1 MPNDAPTVDYRR
13 LLEEEGAQ
21 LRAQLA
27 ELGVGEGAGGLA
39 FDPNFADSS
48 QVTAE
53 RGELETLVNQLRD
66 SLGEVAHALEKLAE
80 GEYGRCEVCGNAIG
94 EARLEAMPATRFC
107 IEHASRH

>member
-13 LLEEEGAQ
+13 LLEEEGEQ

-27 ELGVGEGAGGLA
+27 ELGVGDGVGGLV

-53 RGELETLVNQLRD
+53 RGELETLVTQLQE
-66 SLGEVAHALEKLAE
+66 SLDEVAHALE
-80 GEYGRCEVCGNAIG
+80 
-94 EARLEAMPATRFC
+94 
-107 IEHASRH
+107 

>member
-13 LLEEEGAQ
+13 LLEEEGEQ

-53 RGELETLVNQLRD
+53 RGELETLVTQLRE
-66 SLGEVAHALEKLAE
+66 SLDEVAHALEKLSE
-80 GEYGRCEVCGNAIG
+80 GNYGHCEVCDKPIA

>member
-13 LLEEEGAQ
+13 LLEEEGEQ

-53 RGELETLVNQLRD
+53 RGELETLVTQLRE
-66 SLGEVAHALEKLAE
+66 SLDEVAHALEKLSE
-80 GEYGRCEVCGNAIG
+80 GNYGHCEVCGTPIA

>member
-13 LLEEEGAQ
+13 LLEEEGEQ
-21 LRAQLA
+21 LRGQLA

-53 RGELETLVNQLRD
+53 RGELETLVTQLRE
-66 SLGEVAHALEKLAE
+66 SLDGVAHALEKLSE
-80 GEYGRCEVCGNAIG
+80 GSYGHCEVCGKPIA

>member
-13 LLEEEGAQ
+13 LLEEEGEQ

-39 FDPNFADSS
+39 FDPNLADSS

-53 RGELETLVNQLRD
+53 RGELETLVTQLRE
-66 SLGEVAHALEKLAE
+66 SLDEVAHALEKLSE
-80 GEYGRCEVCGNAIG
+80 GNYGHCEVCDKPIA